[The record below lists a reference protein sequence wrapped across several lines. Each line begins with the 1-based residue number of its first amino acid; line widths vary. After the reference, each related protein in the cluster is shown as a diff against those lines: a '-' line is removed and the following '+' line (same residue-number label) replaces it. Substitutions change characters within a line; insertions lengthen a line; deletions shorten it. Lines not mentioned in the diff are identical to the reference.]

1 MQINQ
6 SVNQS
11 VSQTTLQTLE
21 TALQTCMLA
30 DKHALRRKLR
40 DVADLIKLADENA
53 RLKSQRLLGEIAQ
66 KVRTS
71 QQKYAARLASLPKPE
86 YPLELPV
93 SARRDEIAAA
103 ISKNQVVIVCGET
116 GSGKTTQLPKIC
128 LELGRGVA
136 GFIGHTQPRRIAARS
151 VASRIAQEL
160 NSPLGEVVGY
170 KVRFNDKITE
180 GSYVK
185 LMTDGILL
193 AETQGDKFLNA
204 YDTIIIDEAHE
215 RSLNIDFLLG
225 YLKQL
230 LPKRPDLKVIVTSAT
245 IDATRFSSHFSAQ
258 TSVGVIKAAPVIEVS
273 GRTYPVEI
281 RYRPLGSAGFRAKE
295 SAQAENAQFD
305 LDEETDTTLDNIP
318 AGSILGITK
327 KAKTESRW
335 LEEDDEEEAIEE
347 AIMDAAD
354 DLLRQGDGDI
364 LVFLPGEREIRD
376 VAEHLRKYQGRST
389 KLKHIEV
396 LPLFARLSIED
407 QQKIFKPHS
416 ARRIVL
422 ATNVAET
429 SLTVPGIKYV
439 IDAGLARMNRYSVRA
454 KVEQLQIEKI
464 SQAAAK
470 QRAGRCGRVSNGIC
484 VRLYSEQ
491 DFDGRPE
498 FTEPEILRSSL
509 ASVILRMAALRLG
522 DIGDFPFIESP
533 SSRLIADGYLLL
545 QELGAVDS
553 NRQITEIG
561 LQLAKLPLDPRV
573 GRMILAAKRENC
585 LSEILVIA
593 SVLSMQDPRERPM
606 DKREAADNA
615 HAKFIGEGSDFMS
628 YLKIWDF
635 YDSALKTKKSNKDLL
650 NICHAN
656 FLSFL
661 RLKEWRELHG
671 QILQIVEELGFLI
684 PSPFKGEGKDGG
696 KNLAHISKTS
706 PSRPISPSPQ
716 PLSHQGRGVLS
727 SSPQQRKTP
736 YPLVGEGVHVLESAK
751 EATFEQIHKSLL
763 AGLLGNIGFKDGD
776 NDSYAGARGIRF
788 FVAPGSGLKK
798 IRPKWVIAAE
808 LVDTS
813 KLYARC
819 VAKIEPDWIEPLA
832 RGLTEST
839 YSDPRWDRKMGMVN
853 AWERVSL
860 YGLTII
866 PKRRVHYGPINPT
879 ESREIFIREALALG
893 ELDTKARFYVEN
905 ERLIAEVEELE
916 HKARRQDVLVD
927 EHQLFAFYDSKVPAD
942 ITNAASFEQW
952 REGAEKLNP
961 RLLYLTRDDLMR
973 HGADAIT
980 AVQFPETLLLRQFG
994 RSDALVANHSKGNR
1008 DEGVAPTNVL
1018 ISLKYR
1024 FEPSHILDG
1033 VTAAVPLALLN
1044 QLDPTPTEWLVPG
1057 MLREKLTYLI
1067 KALPKAFRRVCVPVP
1082 EFVTGFLDEISNPTS
1097 SFRRKSESSDLTTTT
1112 LDSDFRRNDGKG
1124 DDEWQNLPLLETLAA
1139 YIQHKTTLKISKD
1152 DWVLAEM
1159 PVHHL
1164 MNFSIVDDAGRELA
1178 MGRDWRALQKQL
1190 GQAAQLTF
1198 RNTSP
1203 DIEKTGLKQWD
1214 FGDLPQTLSFERDSL
1229 KVTGYPALEDNIDAV
1244 SVKLFDTAREAEI
1257 SHRQGVC
1264 RLMRFELQA
1273 QIKQLE
1279 KGLPNFNQYALAFR
1293 SIISPDDL
1301 REDMLTAIA
1310 DRAFIGED
1318 DLPRTNA
1325 DFMKLKARARTRLP
1339 AVSEAIAR
1347 QAQAIATEY
1356 QLLAAKQAQM
1366 PATVNRLKRDVES
1379 QTQLLVY
1386 KNCFT
1391 QTPWEYLQ
1399 NIPRYL
1405 KALRLRIEK
1414 QPANPERDGKNAAS
1428 VGALWQKWQDKINQ
1442 LQTAGSLILPALQ
1455 DYRWLIEELRVSLF
1469 AQELKTPFPVSIKR
1483 LEKTWA
1489 EINH

>member
-1 MQINQ
+1 MTTSLNIN
-6 SVNQS
+6 SLNQ
-11 VSQTTLQTLE
+11 Q
-21 TALQTCMLA
+21 LQTCMLA
-30 DKHALRRKLR
+30 DRHALRRKLR
-40 DVADLIKLADENA
+40 DVADLQNLVQKLADENA
-53 RLKSQRLLGEIAQ
+53 KLKAQRLLGEIAQ
-66 KVRTS
+66 KIRTS
-71 QQKYAARLASLPKPE
+71 QQKFAARLASLPKPE

-93 SARRDEIAAA
+93 SARRDEISEA
-103 ISKNQVVIVCGET
+103 IKKNQVVIVCGET

-128 LELGRGVA
+128 LELGRGVS
-136 GFIGHTQPRRIAARS
+136 GLIGHTQPRRIAARS

-170 KVRFNDKITE
+170 KVRFNDKITD

-230 LPKRPDLKVIVTSAT
+230 LPKRPDLKIIVTSAT
-245 IDATRFSSHFSAQ
+245 IDAERFSSHFN
-258 TSVGVIKAAPVIEVS
+258 GAPVIEVS

-281 RYRPLGSAGFRAKE
+281 RYRPLGKAGFRAKE
-295 SAQAENAQFD
+295 SGEAENAQFD
-305 LDEETDTTLDNIP
+305 LDEENLF
-318 AGSILGITK
+318 GIAR
-327 KAKTESRW
+327 KAKTEARW

-347 AIMDAAD
+347 AIMGAAD

-376 VAEHLRKYQGRST
+376 TADHLRKYQGRSA

-407 QQKIFKPHS
+407 QQKIFKSHS
-416 ARRIVL
+416 SRRIVL

-439 IDAGLARMNRYSVRA
+439 IDAGLARMNRYSTRA

-522 DIGDFPFIESP
+522 DIENFPFIEAP
-533 SSRLIADGYLLL
+533 SSRLITDGYQLL

-553 NRQITEIG
+553 LRRITEVG

-585 LSEILVIA
+585 LSEILIIA
-593 SVLSMQDPRERPM
+593 SVLSIQDPRERPM

-615 HAKFIGEGSDFMS
+615 HSKFAGEGSDFMS
-628 YLKIWDF
+628 YLKLWDF
-635 YDSALKTKKSNKDLL
+635 FDNALKTKKSNKDLL
-650 NICHAN
+650 NQCHAN

-671 QILQIVEELGFLI
+671 QLLEIVKEMD
-684 PSPFKGEGKDGG
+684 FKRNE
-696 KNLAHISKTS
+696 
-706 PSRPISPSPQ
+706 
-716 PLSHQGRGVLS
+716 
-727 SSPQQRKTP
+727 
-736 YPLVGEGVHVLESAK
+736 K
-751 EATFEQIHKSLL
+751 EATFEQVHKALL

-798 IRPKWVIAAE
+798 TRPKWVIAAE

-832 RGLTEST
+832 RGLTESQ

-866 PKRRVHYGPINPT
+866 PKRRVHYGPINPQ
-879 ESREIFIREALALG
+879 ESREIFIREALANG
-893 ELDTKARFYVEN
+893 EFDTRAAFFVAN

-927 EHQLFAFYDSKVPAD
+927 EHQLFAFYDAKIPAD
-942 ITNAASFEQW
+942 IFNAVSFEKW
-952 REGAEKLNP
+952 RVEAEKVNSK
-961 RLLYLTRDDLMR
+961 LLYLTRDDLMR

-980 AVQFPETLLLRQFG
+980 AVQFPEKMSLG
-994 RSDALVANHSKGNR
+994 
-1008 DEGVAPTNVL
+1008 GVE

-1033 VTAAVPLALLN
+1033 VTATIPLALLN
-1044 QLDPTPTEWLVPG
+1044 QLDATPTEWLVPG

-1067 KALPKAFRRVCVPVP
+1067 KALPKTFRRVCVPVP
-1082 EFVTGFLDEISNPTS
+1082 EFVTGFLQHAENQS
-1097 SFRRKSESSDLTTTT
+1097 
-1112 LDSDFRRNDGKG
+1112 
-1124 DDEWQNLPLLETLAA
+1124 LPILETLAT
-1139 YIQHKTTLKISKD
+1139 YIQHRTTLKISKD
-1152 DWVLAEM
+1152 DWYLSEIPA
-1159 PVHHL
+1159 HYL
-1164 MNFSIVDDAGRELA
+1164 MNFSVVDEAGRELA
-1178 MGRDWRALQKQL
+1178 MGRDWSALKKQL
-1190 GQAAQLTF
+1190 GSAAQLTF

-1214 FGDLPQTLSFERDSL
+1214 FGDLPQTLSFERDGL

-1244 SVKLFDTAREAEI
+1244 SVRLFDTENEAETN
-1257 SHRQGVC
+1257 HRKGVA
-1264 RLMRFELQA
+1264 RLMRFELKE

-1279 KGLPNFNQYALAFR
+1279 KGLPNFNQYALTFR
-1293 SIISPDDL
+1293 NIMSPDDL
-1301 REDMLTAIA
+1301 REDILTAIA

-1318 DLPRTNA
+1318 DLPRDNA
-1325 DFMKLKARARTRLP
+1325 EFMKLKQRARTRLP

-1347 QAQAIATEY
+1347 QAQAIAIEY
-1356 QLLAAKQAQM
+1356 QNLVNSQAKM
-1366 PATVNRLKRDVES
+1366 PATVNRLKRDVE
-1379 QTQLLVY
+1379 QQVQLLVY
-1386 KNCFT
+1386 KNCFS
-1391 QTPWEYLQ
+1391 QTPWAHLT
-1399 NIPRYL
+1399 NVPRYL
-1405 KALRLRIEK
+1405 KALRLRIQK
-1414 QPANPERDGKNAAS
+1414 QPANPDRDGKNAAS
-1428 VGALWQKWQDKINQ
+1428 VGFIWQKWQDKVTQIN
-1442 LQTAGSLILPALQ
+1442 ASGSHIPCALQ
-1455 DYRWLIEELRVSLF
+1455 EYRWLVEELRVSLF

-1483 LEKTWA
+1483 LEKTWQD
-1489 EINH
+1489 INR

>member
-1 MQINQ
+1 MLN
-6 SVNQS
+6 N
-11 VSQTTLQTLE
+11 L
-21 TALQTCMLA
+21 ATCMLVDRFGLKNRINQA
-30 DKHALRRKLR
+30 R
-40 DVADLIKLADENA
+40 DLAKQNKPIERNLA
-53 RLKSQRLLGEIAQ
+53 EIAQ
-66 KVRTS
+66 KIHAS
-71 QQKYAARLASLPKPE
+71 QAKYAARLVHLPKPE

-93 SARRDEIAAA
+93 SARRDEIAKAVQN
-103 ISKNQVVIVCGET
+103 NQVVIVCGET

-136 GFIGHTQPRRIAARS
+136 GLIGHTQPRRIAARS

-170 KVRFNDKITE
+170 KVRFNDKITD

-245 IDATRFSSHFSAQ
+245 IDAERFSSHFN
-258 TSVGVIKAAPVIEVS
+258 GAPVIEVS
-273 GRTYPVEI
+273 GRTYPVEM
-281 RYRPLGSAGFRAKE
+281 RYRPLGKAGFRAKE
-295 SAQAENAQFD
+295 SAEAENAQFD
-305 LDEETDTTLDNIP
+305 LDDDTIF
-318 AGSILGITK
+318 GIAR
-327 KAKTESRW
+327 KAKTEARW

-364 LVFLPGEREIRD
+364 LVFLPGVREIRD

-429 SLTVPGIKYV
+429 SLTVPGIKCV
-439 IDAGLARMNRYSVRA
+439 IDAGLARMNRYSTRA

-484 VRLYSEQ
+484 VRLYSEL

-522 DIGDFPFIESP
+522 DIEDFPFIEAP
-533 SSRLIADGYLLL
+533 SSRLITDGYQLL

-585 LSEILVIA
+585 LSEIMIIA

-615 HAKFIGEGSDFMS
+615 HSKFIGEGSDFMS

-635 YDSALKTKKSNKDLL
+635 YDNALKTKKSNKDLL

-671 QILQIVEELGFLI
+671 QIKQIIDEMD
-684 PSPFKGEGKDGG
+684 FKLNE
-696 KNLAHISKTS
+696 
-706 PSRPISPSPQ
+706 
-716 PLSHQGRGVLS
+716 
-727 SSPQQRKTP
+727 
-736 YPLVGEGVHVLESAK
+736 K
-751 EATFEQIHKSLL
+751 EATFEQVHKALL

-798 IRPKWVIAAE
+798 TRPKWVIAAE

-832 RGLTEST
+832 RGLTESQYT
-839 YSDPRWDRKMGMVN
+839 DPRWDRKMGMVN

-866 PKRRVHYGPINPT
+866 PKRRVHYGLINPK
-879 ESREIFIREALALG
+879 ESREIFIREALGNG
-893 ELDTKARFYVEN
+893 EFDTRAAFFVAN

-927 EHQLFAFYDSKVPAD
+927 EHQLFAFYDAKIPAD
-942 ITNAASFEQW
+942 IYNAASFEKW
-952 REGAEKLNP
+952 REGSEKLNP
-961 RLLYLTRDDLMR
+961 KLLYLTRDDLMR

-980 AVQFPETLLLRQFG
+980 AVQFPETLTLFPSTFMGEGKSGGENEHGGSISQ
-994 RSDALVANHSKGNR
+994 SHANIHPHPNLPPEMGKES
-1008 DEGVAPTNVL
+1008 VVL
-1018 ISLKYR
+1018 NLKYR

-1033 VTAAVPLALLN
+1033 VTATVPLALLN
-1044 QLDPTPTEWLVPG
+1044 QLDHTPTEWLVPG

-1067 KALPKAFRRVCVPVP
+1067 KALPKTFRRVCVPVP
-1082 EFVTGFLDEISNPTS
+1082 EFVTGVLDVNKVGEGAI
-1097 SFRRKSESSDLTTTT
+1097 K
-1112 LDSDFRRNDGKG
+1112 
-1124 DDEWQNLPLLETLAA
+1124 QMLATH
-1139 YIQHKTTLKISKD
+1139 IQHVTTLKISVE
-1152 DWVLAEM
+1152 DWTEEM
-1159 PVHHL
+1159 PAYLL

-1214 FGDLPQTLSFERDSL
+1214 FGDLPQTLSFERDGL
-1229 KVTGYPALEDNIDAV
+1229 KVTGYPALEDDVDSV
-1244 SVKLFDTAREAEI
+1244 SVKLFDTAREAAI
-1257 SHRQGVC
+1257 NHRKGVC
-1264 RLMRFELQA
+1264 RLMRFELKE

-1279 KGLPNFNQYALAFR
+1279 KGLPNFNQCALSLRNIMA
-1293 SIISPDDL
+1293 PDDL

-1318 DLPRTNA
+1318 DLPRSNA

-1339 AVSEAIAR
+1339 AVTQSVVR
-1347 QAQAIATEY
+1347 QVQAVATEY
-1356 QLLAAKQAQM
+1356 IILTQTQAKM
-1366 PATVNRLKRDVES
+1366 PTTVNRLKKDVE
-1379 QTQLLVY
+1379 QQVQLLVY

-1405 KALRLRIEK
+1405 KALNLRIQK
-1414 QPANPERDGKNAAS
+1414 QPAAPDRDGKNAAS
-1428 VGALWQKWQDKINQ
+1428 VGVIWQKWQDKVGGLNQ
-1442 LQTAGSLILPALQ
+1442 ANLDIPQGLQ

-1489 EINH
+1489 DISR

>member
-1 MQINQ
+1 MLVMTQNATE
-6 SVNQS
+6 SLYN
-11 VSQTTLQTLE
+11 
-21 TALQTCMLA
+21 ALATCMLA
-30 DKHALRRKLR
+30 DRFGLKNRINQAS
-40 DVADLIKLADENA
+40 DLAKQNKPIERNLAEIVQKIKL
-53 RLKSQRLLGEIAQ
+53 SQA
-66 KVRTS
+66 KF
-71 QQKYAARLASLPKPE
+71 AARLASLPRPE
-86 YPLELPV
+86 YSLDLPV
-93 SARRDEIAAA
+93 SARRDEIAEA
-103 ISKNQVVIVCGET
+103 IKNNQVVIVCGET

-136 GFIGHTQPRRIAARS
+136 GLIGHTQPRRIAARS

-170 KVRFNDKITE
+170 KVRFNDKITD

-245 IDATRFSSHFSAQ
+245 IDAERFSNHFND
-258 TSVGVIKAAPVIEVS
+258 APVIEVS

-281 RYRPLGSAGFRAKE
+281 RYRPLGSAGFRAKQSSE
-295 SAQAENAQFD
+295 PENAQFD
-305 LDEETDTTLDNIP
+305 LEDETIF
-318 AGSILGITK
+318 GIARKT
-327 KAKTESRW
+327 KTEARW

-376 VAEHLRKYQGRST
+376 VAEHLRKHMLGNPQGRST

-509 ASVILRMAALRLG
+509 AAVILRMAALKLG
-522 DIGDFPFIESP
+522 DVTEFPFIEAP

-545 QELGAVDS
+545 QELGAVDA

-585 LSEILVIA
+585 LSEILIIA

-615 HAKFIGEGSDFMS
+615 HSKFIGEGSDFMS
-628 YLKIWDF
+628 YLKIWDW
-635 YDSALKTKKSNKDLL
+635 YEGALKTKKSNKDLL
-650 NICHAN
+650 NQCHAN

-671 QILQIVEELGFLI
+671 QIKQITDEME
-684 PSPFKGEGKDGG
+684 FKLNTDAA
-696 KNLAHISKTS
+696 N
-706 PSRPISPSPQ
+706 
-716 PLSHQGRGVLS
+716 
-727 SSPQQRKTP
+727 
-736 YPLVGEGVHVLESAK
+736 
-751 EATFEQIHKSLL
+751 FEQIHKSLL

-798 IRPKWVIAAE
+798 TRPKWVIAAE

-832 RGLTEST
+832 RGLTESA

-866 PKRRVHYGPINPT
+866 PKRHVHYGPINPV
-879 ESREIFIREALALG
+879 ESREIFIREALG
-893 ELDTKARFYVEN
+893 NGDFDTKAAFFVAN

-927 EHQLFAFYDSKVPAD
+927 EHKLFAFYDAKIPAD
-942 ITNAASFEQW
+942 ITNAVSFVKW

-961 RLLYLTRDDLMR
+961 KLLYLTRDDLMR

-980 AVQFPETLLLRQFG
+980 AVQFPEKIWLDG
-994 RSDALVANHSKGNR
+994 I
-1008 DEGVAPTNVL
+1008 EIP
-1018 ISLKYR
+1018 LKYR
-1024 FEPSHILDG
+1024 FEPGHVLDG
-1033 VTAAVPLALLN
+1033 VTATIPLVLLN
-1044 QLDPTPTEWLVPG
+1044 QLDPTPTQWLVPG

-1067 KALPKAFRRVCVPVP
+1067 KALPKTFRRVCVPVP
-1082 EFVTGFLDEISNPTS
+1082 EFVTGFLQHADNQ
-1097 SFRRKSESSDLTTTT
+1097 L
-1112 LDSDFRRNDGKG
+1112 
-1124 DDEWQNLPLLETLAA
+1124 NLPLLETLAA
-1139 YIQHKTTLKISKD
+1139 YIQHKTTLKISQD
-1152 DWVLAEM
+1152 DWVLGEIEA
-1159 PVHHL
+1159 HHL

-1178 MGRDWRALQKQL
+1178 MGRDWKAMQKQL

-1203 DIEKTGLKQWD
+1203 QNIKQLEKTNLKQWD
-1214 FGDLPQTLSFERDSL
+1214 FGDLPQTLSFERDGL
-1229 KVTGYPALEDNIDAV
+1229 QVTGYPALEDNLDSVA
-1244 SVKLFDTAREAEI
+1244 VKLFDTAQEADVN
-1257 SHRQGVC
+1257 HRQGVA
-1264 RLMRFELQA
+1264 RLMRFELKEQM
-1273 QIKQLE
+1273 KQLE

-1293 SIISPDDL
+1293 NIIASDDL
-1301 REDMLTAIA
+1301 REDMLSAIA

-1318 DLPRTNA
+1318 DLPRNND
-1325 DFMKLKARARTRLP
+1325 DFMKLKQRARTRLP
-1339 AVSEAIAR
+1339 AVSEAMAR
-1347 QAQAIATEY
+1347 QAQTIAMEY
-1356 QLLAAKQAQM
+1356 QALSNAQAKM
-1366 PATVNRLKRDVES
+1366 PATVNRLKKDVE
-1379 QTQLLVY
+1379 QQVQLLVY
-1386 KNCFT
+1386 KNCFS
-1391 QTPWEYLQ
+1391 QTPWEHLS
-1399 NIPRYL
+1399 NVPRYL
-1405 KALRLRIEK
+1405 KALNLRIQK
-1414 QPANPERDGKNAAS
+1414 QPAAPDRDGKNAAS
-1428 VGALWQKWQDKINQ
+1428 VGIIWQKWQDKTNQ
-1442 LQTAGSLILPALQ
+1442 MHTAGSLIPCALQ

-1483 LEKTWA
+1483 LEKTWQD
-1489 EINH
+1489 INH

>member
-1 MQINQ
+1 MRPMNDSLQKIQ
-6 SVNQS
+6 SQ
-11 VSQTTLQTLE
+11 L
-21 TALQTCMLA
+21 ALCMLA
-30 DKHALRRKLR
+30 DKQALRRKLR
-40 DVADLIKLADENA
+40 DIADLQKSPDDNA
-53 RLKSQRLLGEIAQ
+53 NVKSQRLLGEVAQ
-66 KVRTS
+66 KIRVS
-71 QQKYAARLASLPKPE
+71 QAKCSARKANLPKPE

-93 SARRDEIAAA
+93 SSRRDEIAKA
-103 ISKNQVVIVCGET
+103 IANNQVVIVCGET

-136 GFIGHTQPRRIAARS
+136 GLIGHTQPRRIAARS

-170 KVRFNDKITE
+170 KVRFNDKITD

-245 IDATRFSSHFSAQ
+245 IDAERFSSHFN
-258 TSVGVIKAAPVIEVS
+258 GAPVIEVS

-281 RYRPLGSAGFRAKE
+281 RYRPLGKAGFRAKE
-295 SAQAENAQFD
+295 SSDAENAQFD
-305 LDEETDTTLDNIP
+305 LEDENIF
-318 AGSILGITK
+318 GIVR
-327 KAKTESRW
+327 KAKTEARW

-354 DLLRQGDGDI
+354 DLLRQDDGDI

-491 DFDGRPE
+491 DFDGRAE

-522 DIGDFPFIESP
+522 DIADFPFIEAP
-533 SSRLIADGYLLL
+533 SSRLITDGYLLL
-545 QELGAVDS
+545 QELGAVDAQ
-553 NRQITEIG
+553 RQITEIG

-585 LSEILVIA
+585 LTEILIIA

-615 HAKFIGEGSDFMS
+615 HSKFAGEGSDFMS

-635 YDSALKTKKSNKDLL
+635 YDNALKTKKSNKDLL

-671 QILQIVEELGFLI
+671 QIKQIVEEME
-684 PSPFKGEGKDGG
+684 FKL
-696 KNLAHISKTS
+696 NT
-706 PSRPISPSPQ
+706 
-716 PLSHQGRGVLS
+716 
-727 SSPQQRKTP
+727 
-736 YPLVGEGVHVLESAK
+736 ESANY
-751 EATFEQIHKSLL
+751 EQIHKALL

-798 IRPKWVIAAE
+798 TRPKWVIAAE

-832 RGLTEST
+832 RGLTESQ

-866 PKRRVHYGPINPT
+866 PKRRVHYGPINPK
-879 ESREIFIREALALG
+879 ESRAIFIREALGNG
-893 ELDTKARFYVEN
+893 EFDTRAAFFVAN

-927 EHQLFAFYDSKVPAD
+927 EHQLFAFYDSKIPAD
-942 ITNAASFEQW
+942 IYNAASFEKW
-952 REGAEKLNP
+952 REGAEKLNSK
-961 RLLYLTRDDLMR
+961 LLYLTRDDLMR

-980 AVQFPETLLLRQFG
+980 AVQFPE
-994 RSDALVANHSKGNR
+994 KM
-1008 DEGVAPTNVL
+1008 VL
-1018 ISLKYR
+1018 SAVGAKQIFEIPLKYR

-1033 VTAAVPLALLN
+1033 VTATVPLALLN
-1044 QLDPTPTEWLVPG
+1044 QLDHTPTEWLVLG

-1067 KALPKAFRRVCVPVP
+1067 KALPKTFRRVCVPVP
-1082 EFVTGFLDEISNPTS
+1082 EFVTGFLEYVTLTPILTLTPLPNPSPTRGEGLKTPFPTRGEEQS
-1097 SFRRKSESSDLTTTT
+1097 TRDVSTPSPL
-1112 LDSDFRRNDGKG
+1112 KG
-1124 DDEWQNLPLLETLAA
+1124 EGWGEGVAYNKQLLETLAA

-1152 DWVLAEM
+1152 DWLEPIPA
-1159 PVHHL
+1159 HLL

-1178 MGRDWRALQKQL
+1178 MGRDWNALKKQL
-1190 GQAAQLTF
+1190 GSAAQLTF

-1214 FGDLPQTLSFERDSL
+1214 FGDLPQTLSFERDGL
-1229 KVTGYPALEDNIDAV
+1229 KVTGYPALEDDVESV
-1244 SVKLFDTAREAEI
+1244 SIKLFDTAHEAEI
-1257 SHRQGVC
+1257 NHRQGVC
-1264 RLMRFELQA
+1264 RLMRFELKE

-1279 KGLPNFNQYALAFR
+1279 KGLPNFNQYALGLR
-1293 SIISPDDL
+1293 NVMSPDDL
-1301 REDMLTAIA
+1301 REDILTAIA

-1325 DFMKLKARARTRLP
+1325 DFMKLKQRARTRLP

-1347 QAQAIATEY
+1347 QAQAIAAEY
-1356 QLLAAKQAQM
+1356 QLLTNQQGKM
-1366 PATVNRLKRDVES
+1366 PVTVNRLKRDLES
-1379 QTQLLVY
+1379 QVQLLVY
-1386 KNCFT
+1386 KSCFS

-1399 NIPRYL
+1399 NVPRYL

-1414 QPANPERDGKNAAS
+1414 QPTAPDRDGKNAAS
-1428 VGALWQKWQDKINQ
+1428 VGAIWQKWQDKTNQ
-1442 LQTAGSLILPALQ
+1442 LQASGRLIPPALQ

-1483 LEKTWA
+1483 LEKSWQDL
-1489 EINH
+1489 NR

>member
-1 MQINQ
+1 
-6 SVNQS
+6 
-11 VSQTTLQTLE
+11 
-21 TALQTCMLA
+21 MLA
-30 DKHALRRKLR
+30 DRHALRRKLR
-40 DVADLIKLADENA
+40 DVVDLQKLADENA
-53 RLKSQRLLGEIAQ
+53 KLKAQRLLGEIAQ
-66 KVRTS
+66 KVHHS
-71 QQKYAARLASLPKPE
+71 QQKFSARLASLPKPE

-93 SARRDEIAAA
+93 SSRRDEISEA
-103 ISKNQVVIVCGET
+103 IKKNQVVIVCGET

-128 LELGRGVA
+128 LELGRGVS
-136 GFIGHTQPRRIAARS
+136 GLIGHTQPRRIAARS

-170 KVRFNDKITE
+170 KVRFNDKITDS
-180 GSYVK
+180 SYVK

-245 IDATRFSSHFSAQ
+245 IDAERFAKHFSTPQ
-258 TSVGVIKAAPVIEVS
+258 TTAKVVLGDNERASQIVQEVQLDASEAVNNAMPSRWVAAPVIEVS

-281 RYRPLGSAGFRAKE
+281 RYRPLGKAGFRAKE
-295 SAQAENAQFD
+295 GSEAENAQFD
-305 LDEETDTTLDNIP
+305 LDEENLF
-318 AGSILGITK
+318 GIAR
-327 KAKTESRW
+327 KAKTEARW

-376 VAEHLRKYQGRST
+376 VADHLRKYQGRSA

-407 QQKIFKPHS
+407 QQKIFKSHS
-416 ARRIVL
+416 LRRIVL

-439 IDAGLARMNRYSVRA
+439 IDAGLARMNRYSTRA

-522 DIGDFPFIESP
+522 DIAEFPFIEAP
-533 SSRLIADGYLLL
+533 SSRLITDGYQLL

-553 NRQITEIG
+553 QRRITEIG

-573 GRMILAAKRENC
+573 ARMILAAKRENC
-585 LSEILVIA
+585 LSEILIIA
-593 SVLSMQDPRERPM
+593 SVLSIQDPRERPM

-615 HAKFIGEGSDFMS
+615 HSKFAGEGSDFMS
-628 YLKIWDF
+628 YLKLWDF
-635 YDSALKTKKSNKDLL
+635 FDNALKTKKSNKDLL
-650 NICHAN
+650 NQCHAN

-671 QILQIVEELGFLI
+671 QLREIVEEMD
-684 PSPFKGEGKDGG
+684 FKRNE
-696 KNLAHISKTS
+696 
-706 PSRPISPSPQ
+706 
-716 PLSHQGRGVLS
+716 
-727 SSPQQRKTP
+727 
-736 YPLVGEGVHVLESAK
+736 K
-751 EATFEQIHKSLL
+751 EATFEQVHRALL

-798 IRPKWVIAAE
+798 TRPKWVIAAE

-832 RGLTEST
+832 RGLTESQ

-866 PKRRVHYGPINPT
+866 PKRRVHYGPINPK
-879 ESREIFIREALALG
+879 ESREIFIREALANG
-893 ELDTKARFYVEN
+893 EFDTRAPFFVAN

-927 EHQLFAFYDSKVPAD
+927 EHQLFAFYDAKIPAD
-942 ITNAASFEQW
+942 IFNAVSFEKW
-952 REGAEKLNP
+952 RVVAEKVNP
-961 RLLYLTRDDLMR
+961 KLLYLTRDDLMR

-980 AVQFPETLLLRQFG
+980 AVQFPEKMQLG
-994 RSDALVANHSKGNR
+994 GI
-1008 DEGVAPTNVL
+1008 EIP
-1018 ISLKYR
+1018 LKYR

-1033 VTAAVPLALLN
+1033 VTATIPLALLN
-1044 QLDPTPTEWLVPG
+1044 QLDATPTEWLVPG

-1067 KALPKAFRRVCVPVP
+1067 KALPKTFRRVCVPVP
-1082 EFVTGFLDEISNPTS
+1082 EFVTGFLEYASTPLPNPSDKATKQLTKLASEQVITNPTGGEGLLTLS
-1097 SFRRKSESSDLTTTT
+1097 PLMGESW
-1112 LDSDFRRNDGKG
+1112 REGEMYAK
-1124 DDEWQNLPLLETLAA
+1124 PLLEALAA
-1139 YIQHKTTLKISKD
+1139 YIQHKTTLKISKE
-1152 DWVLAEM
+1152 DWNLSETPA
-1159 PVHHL
+1159 HHL

-1178 MGRDWRALQKQL
+1178 MGRDWNGLKKQL
-1190 GQAAQLTF
+1190 GSAAQLTF

-1214 FGDLPQTLSFERDSL
+1214 FGDLPQTLSFERDGL

-1244 SVKLFDTAREAEI
+1244 SVRLFDTENEAEL
-1257 SHRQGVC
+1257 SHRKGVC
-1264 RLMRFELQA
+1264 RLMRFELKE

-1279 KGLPNFNQYALAFR
+1279 KGLPNFNQYALNFR
-1293 SIISPDDL
+1293 NIISPEDL
-1301 REDMLTAIA
+1301 REDMLRAIA

-1325 DFMKLKARARTRLP
+1325 DFMKLKQRARTRLP

-1356 QLLAAKQAQM
+1356 QLLLTKQTQM
-1366 PATVNRLKRDVES
+1366 PATVNRLKKDVE
-1379 QTQLLVY
+1379 QQVQLLVY
-1386 KNCFT
+1386 KNCFSL
-1391 QTPWEYLQ
+1391 TPWEHLQ
-1399 NIPRYL
+1399 HVPRYL

-1414 QPANPERDGKNAAS
+1414 QPANPDRDGKNAAS
-1428 VGALWQKWQDKINQ
+1428 VGLIWQKWQDKITQIN
-1442 LQTAGSLILPALQ
+1442 ASGSLIPCALQ

-1483 LEKTWA
+1483 LEKTWQDL
-1489 EINH
+1489 N

>member
-1 MQINQ
+1 MN
-6 SVNQS
+6 VNKPAS
-11 VSQTTLQTLE
+11 PIPAISNSASLA
-21 TALQTCMLA
+21 TALQSCMLA
-30 DKHALRRKLR
+30 DRHALRRKLR
-40 DVADLIKLADENA
+40 DAADLQKLKDE
-53 RLKSQRLLGEIAQ
+53 KSVAKAQRLLSEVAQ

-71 QQKYAARLASLPKPE
+71 QQKFASRLASLPKPE

-93 SARRDEIAAA
+93 SGKKDEIAAA
-103 ISKNQVVIVCGET
+103 ITNNQVVIICGET
-116 GSGKTTQLPKIC
+116 GSGKTTQIPKIC

-136 GFIGHTQPRRIAARS
+136 GLIGHTQPRRIAARS

-160 NSPLGEVVGY
+160 QSPLGEVVGY
-170 KVRFNDKITE
+170 KVRFNDKLSE
-180 GSYVK
+180 SSYIK

-230 LPKRPDLKVIVTSAT
+230 LPKRPDLKIIVTSAT
-245 IDATRFSSHFSAQ
+245 IDAERFSNHF
-258 TSVGVIKAAPVIEVS
+258 VGAPIIEVS

-281 RYRPLGSAGFRAKE
+281 RYRPLGKAGFRARE
-295 SAQAENAQFD
+295 IAETENSQFD
-305 LDEETDTTLDNIP
+305 LEDETIF
-318 AGSILGITK
+318 GIAR
-327 KAKTESRW
+327 KAKTEARW

-347 AIMDAAD
+347 AILDAAD

-376 VAEHLRKYQGRST
+376 VADHLRKYQGRSA

-407 QQKIFKPHS
+407 QQKIFKSHS
-416 ARRIVL
+416 SRRIVL

-439 IDAGLARMNRYSVRA
+439 IDAGLARMNRYSTRA

-470 QRAGRCGRVSNGIC
+470 QRAGRCGRVSSGIC

-491 DFDGRPE
+491 DFNGRPE

-522 DIGDFPFIESP
+522 DVTEFPFIEAP
-533 SSRLIADGYLLL
+533 SSRLVSDGYLLL
-545 QELGAVDS
+545 QELGAVGAK
-553 NRQITEIG
+553 RQITEIG
-561 LQLAKLPLDPRV
+561 LQLARLPLDPRV
-573 GRMILAAKRENC
+573 GRMILAAKREGC
-585 LSEILVIA
+585 LNEILIIA
-593 SVLSMQDPRERPM
+593 SVLSIQDPRERPM

-615 HAKFIGEGSDFMS
+615 HAKFAGEGSDFMS
-628 YLKIWDF
+628 YLKLWDF
-635 YDSALKTKKSNKDLL
+635 FDNALKTKKSNKDLL
-650 NICHAN
+650 NQCHSN

-661 RLKEWRELHG
+661 RLKEWRELHS
-671 QILQIVEELGFLI
+671 QIKQITDEME
-684 PSPFKGEGKDGG
+684 FKYNE
-696 KNLAHISKTS
+696 
-706 PSRPISPSPQ
+706 
-716 PLSHQGRGVLS
+716 
-727 SSPQQRKTP
+727 
-736 YPLVGEGVHVLESAK
+736 K
-751 EATFEQIHKSLL
+751 EANFEQIHKALL

-776 NDSYAGARGIRF
+776 NDAYSGARGIRF
-788 FVAPGSGLKK
+788 YVAPGSCLKK
-798 IRPKWVIAAE
+798 TRPKWVIAAE

-832 RGLTEST
+832 RGLTESQ

-866 PKRRVHYGPINPT
+866 PKRRVHYGPINPK
-879 ESREIFIREALALG
+879 EAREIFIREALASG
-893 ELDTKARFYVEN
+893 EFDTRAAFFTAN

-927 EHQLFAFYDSKVPAD
+927 EHQLFAFYDAKIPAD
-942 ITNAASFEQW
+942 IFQAATFEKW
-952 REGAEKLNP
+952 RETAEKETP

-980 AVQFPETLLLRQFG
+980 AVQFPEMIML
-994 RSDALVANHSKGNR
+994 D
-1008 DEGVAPTNVL
+1008 GVETH
-1018 ISLKYR
+1018 LKYR
-1024 FEPSHILDG
+1024 FEPGHVLDG
-1033 VTAAVPLALLN
+1033 VTATIPLALLN
-1044 QLDPTPTEWLVPG
+1044 QLNPTQTEWLVPG

-1067 KALPKAFRRVCVPVP
+1067 KALPKTFRRVCVPVP
-1082 EFVTGFLDEISNPTS
+1082 EFVTVFLD
-1097 SFRRKSESSDLTTTT
+1097 
-1112 LDSDFRRNDGKG
+1112 
-1124 DDEWQNLPLLETLAA
+1124 QNKVGEGVVKHVLAA
-1139 YIQHKTTLKISKD
+1139 HIQRVTTLKISVE
-1152 DWVLAEM
+1152 DWTEETPAHL
-1159 PVHHL
+1159 L
-1164 MNFSIVDDAGRELA
+1164 MNFSVVDDAGRELA
-1178 MGRDWRALQKQL
+1178 MGRDWNALKKQL
-1190 GQAAQLTF
+1190 GSAAQLTF

-1214 FGDLPQTLSFERDSL
+1214 FGDLPQTLSFERDGL
-1229 KVTGYPALEDNIDAV
+1229 KVVGYPALEDDIDSV
-1244 SVKLFDTAREAEI
+1244 SVKLFDTEREAAVNLRKGI
-1257 SHRQGVC
+1257 C
-1264 RLMRFELQA
+1264 RLIRFELKEQM
-1273 QIKQLE
+1273 KQLE
-1279 KGLPNFNQYALAFR
+1279 KSLPNFNQYALTLR
-1293 SIISPDDL
+1293 NIMSPEDL
-1301 REDMLTAIA
+1301 REDMITAIA

-1325 DFMKLKARARTRLP
+1325 EFMKLKQRARTRLP

-1356 QLLAAKQAQM
+1356 QLLTVKQSQM
-1366 PATVNRLKRDVES
+1366 ATTANRLKRDLDQQVG
-1379 QTQLLVY
+1379 QLVY
-1386 KNCFT
+1386 KGCFS
-1391 QTPWEYLQ
+1391 QTPWEHLQ
-1399 NIPRYL
+1399 HVPRYL

-1414 QPANPERDGKNAAS
+1414 HPANPDRDGKNAGS
-1428 VGALWQKWQDKINQ
+1428 VGILWQKWQDKVNALHQANQ
-1442 LQTAGSLILPALQ
+1442 DIPQDLQ

-1489 EINH
+1489 DMR

>member
-1 MQINQ
+1 MQTNALNIPQLLKSLSSCMLVDRFRLSSQLKQ
-6 SVNQS
+6 SQSLVNQNKS
-11 VSQTTLQTLE
+11 LEKSLTEIARKIQLSQAKYQ
-21 TALQTCMLA
+21 
-30 DKHALRRKLR
+30 
-40 DVADLIKLADENA
+40 
-53 RLKSQRLLGEIAQ
+53 QRLIN
-66 KVRTS
+66 
-71 QQKYAARLASLPKPE
+71 LPKPE

-93 SARRDEIAAA
+93 SSKKAEIAAA
-103 ISKNQVVIVCGET
+103 IASNQVVIICGET
-116 GSGKTTQLPKIC
+116 GSGKTTQIPKIC
-128 LELGRGVA
+128 LELGHGVA
-136 GFIGHTQPRRIAARS
+136 GLIGHTQPRRIAARS

-160 NSPLGEVVGY
+160 QSPLGGVVGY
-170 KVRFNDKITE
+170 KVRFNDKLSE

-245 IDATRFSSHFSAQ
+245 IDADRFSKHFN
-258 TSVGVIKAAPVIEVS
+258 GAPVIEVS
-273 GRTYPVEI
+273 GRTFPVEI
-281 RYRPLGSAGFRAKE
+281 RYRPLGKAGFRTKE
-295 SAQAENAQFD
+295 TDLTENAQFD
-305 LDEETDTTLDNIP
+305 LDDDTIF
-318 AGSILGITK
+318 GIARN
-327 KAKTESRW
+327 AKTEARW
-335 LEEDDEEEAIEE
+335 LEEDDEEEAMEE

-376 VAEHLRKYQGRST
+376 TAEHLRKYQGRSS

-407 QQKIFKPHS
+407 QQKIFKPHGS
-416 ARRIVL
+416 RRIVL

-439 IDAGLARMNRYSVRA
+439 IDAGLARINRYSTRA

-522 DIGDFPFIESP
+522 DVTEFPFIEPP
-533 SSRLIADGYLLL
+533 STRLIADGYLLL
-545 QELGAVDS
+545 QELGAVD
-553 NRQITEIG
+553 NKRQITETG
-561 LQLAKLPLDPRV
+561 VQLAKLPLDPRV
-573 GRMILAAKRENC
+573 GRMILAAKSENC
-585 LSEILVIA
+585 LREILIIA

-615 HAKFIGEGSDFMS
+615 HSKFAAEHSDFMS

-635 YDSALKTKKSNKDLL
+635 YDNLLKTKKSNKDLL
-650 NICHAN
+650 NQCHAN

-671 QILQIVEELGFLI
+671 QIKQITEELELKLNTE
-684 PSPFKGEGKDGG
+684 PA
-696 KNLAHISKTS
+696 N
-706 PSRPISPSPQ
+706 
-716 PLSHQGRGVLS
+716 
-727 SSPQQRKTP
+727 
-736 YPLVGEGVHVLESAK
+736 
-751 EATFEQIHKSLL
+751 FEQIHKALL

-788 FVAPGSGLKK
+788 FVAPGSTLKK
-798 IRPKWVIAAE
+798 TRPKWVIAAE

-819 VAKIEPDWIEPLA
+819 VAKIEPEWIEPLA
-832 RGLTEST
+832 RGLTESQ

-866 PKRRVHYGPINPT
+866 YKRRVHYGPINPQ
-879 ESREIFIREALALG
+879 ESREIFIREALANG
-893 ELDTKARFYVEN
+893 EFDTKSAFFKEN

-916 HKARRQDVLVD
+916 HKARRQDVLID
-927 EHQLFAFYDSKVPAD
+927 ENQLFAFYDSKIPAD
-942 ITNAASFEQW
+942 ICQAASFEKW

-961 RLLYLTRDDLMR
+961 KLLYLTRDDLMR

-980 AVQFPETLLLRQFG
+980 AMQFPEKMVL
-994 RSDALVANHSKGNR
+994 KGI
-1008 DEGVAPTNVL
+1008 DGKQSIEIP
-1018 ISLKYR
+1018 LKYR
-1024 FEPSHILDG
+1024 FEPNHILDG
-1033 VTAAVPLALLN
+1033 VTATVPLALLN
-1044 QLDPTPTEWLVPG
+1044 QLDPTVTEWLVPG
-1057 MLREKLTYLI
+1057 MLREKLTYLV
-1067 KALPKAFRRVCVPVP
+1067 KALPKNFRRVCVPVP
-1082 EFVTGFLDEISNPTS
+1082 EFVTGFLDQNPNAIAPI
-1097 SFRRKSESSDLTTTT
+1097 KP
-1112 LDSDFRRNDGKG
+1112 
-1124 DDEWQNLPLLETLAA
+1124 QLAA
-1139 YIQHKTTLKISKD
+1139 YIQRVTTLKVGVE
-1152 DWVLAEM
+1152 DWVDETPAHL
-1159 PVHHL
+1159 L
-1164 MNFSIVDDAGRELA
+1164 MNFRVMDDAGRELA
-1178 MGRDWRALQKQL
+1178 MGRDWRTLQKQL

-1203 DIEKTGLKQWD
+1203 DIEKIGLKQWD
-1214 FGDLPQTLSFERDSL
+1214 FGDLPQTISFERDGV
-1229 KVTGYPALEDNIDAV
+1229 KVTGYPALEDNIDSV
-1244 SVKLFDTAREAEI
+1244 SVKLFDTAIEADV
-1257 SHRQGVC
+1257 SLRKGVC
-1264 RLMRFELQA
+1264 RLMRFELKE

-1279 KGLPNFNQYALAFR
+1279 KSLPNFNQYALTFR
-1293 SIISPDDL
+1293 SIMSPDDL
-1301 REDMLTAIA
+1301 REDMITAIA

-1318 DLPRTNA
+1318 DLPRSNA

-1339 AVSEAIAR
+1339 AVS
-1347 QAQAIATEY
+1347 QAIVRQVQAVATEY
-1356 QLLAAKQAQM
+1356 QALINMQAKM
-1366 PATVNRLKRDVES
+1366 PATVNRLKKDIE
-1379 QTQLLVY
+1379 QQIDHMVY

-1399 NIPRYL
+1399 HIPRYL
-1405 KALRLRIEK
+1405 KALNLRIQK
-1414 QPANPERDGKNAAS
+1414 QPTNPDRDGKNAAS
-1428 VGALWQKWQDKINQ
+1428 VRLIWQKWQDKVNN
-1442 LQTAGSLILPALQ
+1442 LQESHIDIPPALH
-1455 DYRWLIEELRVSLF
+1455 DFRWMIEELRVSLF
-1469 AQELKTPFPVSIKR
+1469 AQELKTPMPISTKR
-1483 LEKTWA
+1483 LDKIWTEMRF
-1489 EINH
+1489 